1 MKDGL
6 SFVVLVIGLKIQD
19 DFVSF
24 VLVIL
29 AIVE

>member
-6 SFVVLVIGLKIQD
+6 SFVVFVVGLKIQD
-19 DFVSF
+19 DFISF

-29 AIVE
+29 AVVK